1 MNETSYPTPSRL
13 LIGDARAAAV
23 DVRGAREA
31 RDPIPRGVEV
41 FAASS
46 STTKI
51 TNEDLGGED
60 PVDNQDPLVPV

>member
-1 MNETSYPTPSRL
+1 MGKCNS
-13 LIGDARAAAV
+13 
-23 DVRGAREA
+23 REA
-31 RDPIPRGVEV
+31 RDPIPRGIEV

-51 TNEDLGGED
+51 RNADLGGED

>member
-1 MNETSYPTPSRL
+1 MGKCNS
-13 LIGDARAAAV
+13 
-23 DVRGAREA
+23 REA